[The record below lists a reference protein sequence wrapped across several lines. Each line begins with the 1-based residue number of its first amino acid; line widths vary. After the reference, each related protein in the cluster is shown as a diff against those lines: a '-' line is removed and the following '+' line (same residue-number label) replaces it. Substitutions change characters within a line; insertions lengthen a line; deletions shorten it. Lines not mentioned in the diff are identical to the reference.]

1 MPAPQS
7 PRVAEVQ
14 RLLRAA
20 RATGEVRTLPDSA
33 RTAAEAAAR
42 LGVEVG
48 AIANSL
54 VFDMAGRPLLVLTSG
69 AHRVDE
75 ATVAATLGVPVITRA
90 TPEFVRRHT
99 GQAIGGVAPLG
110 HPAPIDTL
118 VDVELARHPQ
128 LWAAAGSPHTVFPT
142 TYDELLRLTDGRPAV
157 VGAGASTPPPVL
169 AEGAAAR

>member
-14 RLLRAA
+14 RLLRAV

-33 RTAAEAAAR
+33 RTAAAAAAQ

-54 VFDMAGRPLLVLTSG
+54 VFDVDGRPLLVLTSG

-75 ATVAATLGVPVITRA
+75 AKVAATLGLQAITRA
-90 TPEFVRRHT
+90 TTEFVRRHT
-99 GQAIGGVAPLG
+99 GQAIGGVATVG
-110 HPAPIDTL
+110 HPEPIDTL
-118 VDVELARHPQ
+118 VDVELAGHDQ
-128 LWAAAGSPHTVFPT
+128 VWAAAGSPHTVFPT
-142 TYDELLRLTDGRPAV
+142 TYDELLRLTGGTPAE
-157 VGAGASTPPPVL
+157 VGPGSSAASPIL
-169 AEGAAAR
+169 AEEAAAR